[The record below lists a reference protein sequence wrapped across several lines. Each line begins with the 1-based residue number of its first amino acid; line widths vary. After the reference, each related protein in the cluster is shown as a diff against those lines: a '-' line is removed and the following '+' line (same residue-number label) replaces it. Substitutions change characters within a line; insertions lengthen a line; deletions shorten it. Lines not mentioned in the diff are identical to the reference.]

1 MLFWPENLLQVLQ
14 KKKIINKISTIA
26 ELPLTKVIALLVW
39 IDDDDAMMMF
49 VLTLTNVIAAL
60 V

>member
-1 MLFWPENLLQVLQ
+1 MLQ